1 MNLSAYILRR
11 LSVGVV
17 MLIGVTLVLFT
28 LYNLIQ
34 VDPLTVILPD
44 TGFRNPQA
52 RENAIARWG
61 LDRSLPEQYLTY
73 VANLLRG
80 DLGTSFLT
88 RRPVRE
94 DLLVRLPATLELA
107 FSAVIF
113 AVLVGVPLGL
123 LAGLRPGSLL
133 DRSAW
138 TLSLVNASLPPFWIG
153 LILLTVFWYHLNIA
167 AGPGR
172 LPARMSP
179 PPFATG
185 FVALDA
191 LLVGDINGF
200 WRILGQLALPTVVLG
215 GFTLS
220 IVFRL
225 TRAAIIEEMRQNYI
239 LTARS
244 KGLSERGVVVRHAL
258 RNVLLPLI
266 TLIGLAFAS
275 LIGGAVMTETVFD
288 WPGVGKYLVDASIN
302 LDYPAIQGG
311 TVLVTTGYIL
321 VNLLVDILYGV
332 VDPRVRSG

>member
-1 MNLSAYILRR
+1 MNLGAYILRR
-11 LSVGVV
+11 LMVGVI
-17 MLIGVTLVLFT
+17 MLLGVTLALFT
-28 LYNLIQ
+28 LYNLIPT
-34 VDPLTVILPD
+34 DPLTVILPD

-52 RENAIARWG
+52 VENAIARWG

-73 VANLLRG
+73 VLNLFRG

-94 DLLVRLPATLELA
+94 DLLIRLPATLELA
-107 FSAVIF
+107 FSAVLF
-113 AVLVGVPLGL
+113 AVVVGVPLGL
-123 LAGLRPGSLL
+123 WAGLRPGSLL

-172 LPARMSP
+172 LPARMPP
-179 PPFATG
+179 PPFVTG

-191 LLVGDINGF
+191 LLAGDFNGS
-200 WRILGQLALPTVVLG
+200 WRLLGQLVLPTFVLG

-225 TRAAIIEEMRQNYI
+225 TRAAIIDEMRQNYI

-244 KGLSERGVVVRHAL
+244 KGLSERSVVVRHAL

-266 TLIGLAFAS
+266 TLVGLAFAS

-288 WPGVGKYLVDASIN
+288 WPGVGKYLVDASIH

-311 TVLVTTGYIL
+311 TILVTTGYIL
-321 VNLLVDILYGV
+321 VNLIVDILYGLA
-332 VDPRVRSG
+332 DPRVRGG